1 MKWLYDKEAYVR
13 KSRKDNPDESVEE
26 VLAKHET
33 MIQEYCEREFGGRIP
48 EENIHREI
56 VSGESIAQR
65 EEIQKLLARIE
76 NPAITGVVVVEPS
89 RLSRGDL
96 DDCAKLITAFRFSHT
111 LIHTPMMTYDLENK
125 MERKFFQDELLRGN
139 DYLEY
144 TKEVLWRGRVAAVKR
159 GCFINR
165 TAPYGYDKVV
175 KGKDHT
181 LEPNEDADVV
191 RMIFDWY
198 ANEQLSPYQ
207 IAVRLTDMGI
217 RPPRG
222 KGAWYKESV
231 RSMVKNRHYIGLVV
245 YNQRKSTQMMEDGSI
260 VKRRIFQNDENVII
274 AEGKHPAII
283 DQDLWEKA
291 KSRYS
296 KPRARL
302 DLKLNNPLAGILLCS
317 KCKRPL
323 RYAPYTRADDRY
335 TCLSTPSCYKSVKVQ
350 ELWNALAYALEHSEL
365 PVLELRV
372 KNGDGDSLKVQQR
385 MIAKLEKQMKD
396 YQDQEDTQYELLEI
410 KKYTQEIFDRRNAKL
425 RAKMDECH
433 AALKK
438 ARASLPKSLDLQERV
453 VRLKDAIAALKSS
466 DFTPEE
472 QHKLLKAIIE
482 KIEYTGAPSGVGKTK
497 RSENP
502 FTLEITLRL

>member
-1 MKWLYDKEAYVR
+1 MKWLWDKEAYVR
-13 KSRKDNPDESVEE
+13 KSRKDNPNESVEE
-26 VLAKHET
+26 VLAKHEA

-48 EENIHREI
+48 EENIHREV

-65 EEIQKLLARIE
+65 KEIRKLLARIE
-76 NPAITGVVVVEPS
+76 DPKVTGVVVVEPS

-96 DDCAKLITAFRFSHT
+96 EDCAKLITAFRFSHT

-165 TAPYGYDKVV
+165 TAPYGYDKIV

-181 LEPNEDADVV
+181 LEPNEDADIV

-198 ANEQLSPYQ
+198 ANEQLSPHQ
-207 IAVRLTDMGI
+207 IAVRLTDMKV

-231 RSMVKNRHYIGLVV
+231 RAMVKNRHYIGLVI

-260 VKRRIFQNDENVII
+260 VKRRIFQDDESVIV

-283 DQDLWEKA
+283 SPELWEKA
-291 KSRYS
+291 ANRYS
-296 KPRARL
+296 KPKARL
-302 DLKLNNPLAGILLCS
+302 DLKLNNPLAGILICAR
-317 KCKRPL
+317 CKRPL
-323 RYAPYTRADDRY
+323 RYAPYEHADNRY
-335 TCLSTPSCYKSVKVQ
+335 TCLSTPSCYKSVKVKD
-350 ELWNALAYALEHSEL
+350 LMNAFVYALEHSEL
-365 PVLELRV
+365 PALELRV
-372 KNGDGDSLKVQQR
+372 KNGDGDSRKIQERL
-385 MIAKLEKQMKD
+385 IAKLEKQMAD
-396 YQDQEDTQYELLEI
+396 YQDQEETQYELLEI

-433 AALKK
+433 AALRK
-438 ARASLPKSLDLQERV
+438 AKASLPKSLDLQERV
-453 VRLKDAIAALKSS
+453 VTLKDAIAALKDSKA
-466 DFTPEE
+466 TPEQ
-472 QHKLLKAIIE
+472 QHKFLKSIIE
-482 KIEYTGAPSGVGKTK
+482 KIEYVGAPSGAGKTK

-502 FTLEITLRL
+502 FTLEIFLRL